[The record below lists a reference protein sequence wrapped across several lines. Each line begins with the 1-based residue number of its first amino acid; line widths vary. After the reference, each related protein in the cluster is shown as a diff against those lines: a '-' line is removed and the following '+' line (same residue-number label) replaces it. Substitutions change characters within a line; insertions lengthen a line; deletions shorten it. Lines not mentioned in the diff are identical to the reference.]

1 MAKHTSLCRP
11 GAGGCPEGSVQM
23 FEESH
28 VFPRMGPKEFRN
40 GYGDGHRANASG
52 VKHDTGQAWA
62 LDPAAWGS
70 VRALQFTSS
79 ETSGKL
85 LHFWASVSPS
95 GKWHLI
101 RSLRGLNV
109 FVHVKER
116 AWHGAH
122 RKEAFNILM
131 YSNEPACVT
140 KVEFTHALSVGETI
154 TQPLK
159 GAVLQ
164 STIHESF
171 SEVFYLKGGCEII
184 QVP

>member
-1 MAKHTSLCRP
+1 MPFLPSPPHYIKQYRKPCC
-11 GAGGCPEGSVQM
+11 GEGGGVGETHFPLSSSSRGLPEGSVQM

-40 GYGDGHRANASG
+40 GCGDGHRTNTSG

-101 RSLRGLNV
+101 WSLRGLNV
-109 FVHVKER
+109 FVCVKER
-116 AWHGAH
+116 A
-122 RKEAFNILM
+122 
-131 YSNEPACVT
+131 
-140 KVEFTHALSVGETI
+140 
-154 TQPLK
+154 
-159 GAVLQ
+159 
-164 STIHESF
+164 
-171 SEVFYLKGGCEII
+171 
-184 QVP
+184 